1 MLKKLIVCAL
11 LIAPSSYGAP
21 ARGTLQLSDLRDGD
35 VIFQTSLSSQSPAIQ
50 IATLSRIS
58 HVGIIHHVNGKA
70 RVLEAIGRVSSTP
83 LKKWIKRGSGGRFVV
98 KRIRNADMILTKKTL
113 RDMFKYGLKQKGKRY
128 DLKFMW
134 SDSKMYCSELVWKI
148 YEKGAGITLSKP
160 GALGDY
166 TWATILPPIKKMA
179 QKRYGGKLPVW
190 EKVVT
195 PADLYA
201 SSMLQTVYANY

>member
-1 MLKKLIVCAL
+1 MLKKLIICAL

-21 ARGTLQLSDLRDGD
+21 AQEPLRYSDLRDGD

-58 HVGIIHHVNGKA
+58 HVGIIHRVNGKP
-70 RVLEAIGRVSSTP
+70 RVFEAIGRVSSTP
-83 LKKWIKRGSGGRFVV
+83 LKKWIKRGSRGKFTV
-98 KRIRNADMILTKKTL
+98 KRLRQADLILRKNTV
-113 RDMFKYGLKQKGKRY
+113 RDMFRYAMRQKGKRY

-134 SDSKMYCSELVWKI
+134 SDKKMYCSELVWKI
-148 YEKGAGITLSKP
+148 YEHGAGITLTKP
-160 GALGDY
+160 GALRDY
-166 TWATILPPIKKMA
+166 SWAMILPPIKKMA
-179 QKRYGGKLPVW
+179 QKRYGGKFPEW

-201 SSMLQTVYANY
+201 SNFLETVYSNY